1 MQVTTKLK
9 KVKRNYRKA
18 VDAGRRSGNG
28 RVVLLYFKL
37 CEQLWGG
44 SPATQCMDAAIET
57 GDLEGIEDLEVSS
70 PETAETADSEPTEA
84 IRNLSPAV
92 VKKRRDLL
100 QVGS

>member
-9 KVKRNYRKA
+9 KVKRNYSKA

-44 SPATQCMDAAIET
+44 SPDTQGNDTGIET
-57 GDLEGIEDLEVSS
+57 DDLEIAESDIERSDL
-70 PETAETADSEPTEA
+70 PPG
-84 IRNLSPAV
+84 V
-92 VKKRRDLL
+92 VKQRLDLL